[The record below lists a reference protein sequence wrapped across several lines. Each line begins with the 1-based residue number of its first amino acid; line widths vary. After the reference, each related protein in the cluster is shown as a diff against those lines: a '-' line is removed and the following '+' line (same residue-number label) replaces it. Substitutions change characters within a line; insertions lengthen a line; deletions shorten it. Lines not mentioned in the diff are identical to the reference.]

1 MSCVKVTADFQEIDV
16 GDSLDTWYKTDFFFN
31 IPEFLALPSDEECSR
46 YKLPPSIRVMK
57 SARHMASGNCDV
69 IYNIEARVLRLEKQ
83 VCSSS
88 REVIIIP
95 ATRIPPPLDPE
106 SLQKEYQLA
115 AEWTLGSPWSSKK
128 SITVLASSME
138 PPPLVFPTNKGEYG
152 STKAL
157 LNLKTRAITGK
168 DMELM
173 GYRLSECEAVI
184 NLEAVTYFL
193 GREEES
199 VMSVAEALQ
208 SPLVVLKK
216 TAYKKERRKIQL
228 GAWRKSSKITHGP
241 SPTFEWE
248 TSISLPIILPEE
260 FSSLPSFFSTL
271 VVRRY
276 AINVEIFFESRRS
289 IVPHKPVVLRI
300 PVQIVHASNNVE
312 KCMNTLP
319 EERFDNLKAPAYVA

>member
-1 MSCVKVTADFQEIDV
+1 MSCVKVTADFREIDV

-31 IPEFLALPSDEECSR
+31 IPEFLTLPSDEECLR

-57 SARHMASGNCDV
+57 SARHMASGTCDV
-69 IYNIEARVLRLEKQ
+69 IYKIEARILRLEKR

-106 SLQKEYQLA
+106 GLKKEYQLT
-115 AEWTLGSPWSSKK
+115 AEWTLGSPWSSKR
-128 SITVLASSME
+128 SITVFASSME

-157 LNLKTRAITGK
+157 LNLKTRAITG
-168 DMELM
+168 DNRELL
-173 GYRLSECEAVI
+173 GPRLSECEVVV

-193 GREEES
+193 GHDEES

-228 GAWRKSSKITHGP
+228 GAWRESSKITRG
-241 SPTFEWE
+241 
-248 TSISLPIILPEE
+248 SLVDNSRGNTRL
-260 FSSLPSFFSTL
+260 TL
-271 VVRRY
+271 G
-276 AINVEIFFESRRS
+276 SR
-289 IVPHKPVVLRI
+289 
-300 PVQIVHASNNVE
+300 
-312 KCMNTLP
+312 
-319 EERFDNLKAPAYVA
+319 

>member
-1 MSCVKVTADFQEIDV
+1 MSCVKVTADFREIDV

-31 IPEFLALPSDEECSR
+31 IPEFLTLPSDEECLQ

-57 SARHMASGNCDV
+57 SARHMASGTCDV
-69 IYNIEARVLRLEKQ
+69 IYNIEARILRLEKR

-106 SLQKEYQLA
+106 GLKKEYQLT
-115 AEWTLGSPWSSKK
+115 AEWTLGSPWSSKR
-128 SITVLASSME
+128 SITVFASSME

-157 LNLKTRAITGK
+157 LNLKTRAITG
-168 DMELM
+168 DNREVM
-173 GYRLSECEAVI
+173 GPRLSECEVVV

-193 GREEES
+193 GHDEES

-228 GAWRKSSKITHGP
+228 GAWRESSKITRG
-241 SPTFEWE
+241 
-248 TSISLPIILPEE
+248 SLVDNSRGNTRL
-260 FSSLPSFFSTL
+260 TL
-271 VVRRY
+271 G
-276 AINVEIFFESRRS
+276 SR
-289 IVPHKPVVLRI
+289 
-300 PVQIVHASNNVE
+300 
-312 KCMNTLP
+312 
-319 EERFDNLKAPAYVA
+319 